1 MKTSTLSLS
10 FVGDEILPELPEVET
25 VRKGLEQAMI
35 GRTLTEVILRRE
47 NLRFPFPEDFAS
59 RVIGSKIDSIRRRA
73 KYLLIDLDDGQV
85 ILSHLGMSGRYTL
98 FDAEKV
104 NQFETNGDIDRSS
117 RFGSA
122 TGFDGRH
129 DHVEFRFD
137 DGSTAV
143 YTDPRRFGIMDL
155 IDVGEETIHPLLE
168 SLGPEP
174 FGDWNS
180 KQLAQRLFKKT
191 TSIKVALL
199 DQRVVVGVG
208 NIYACE
214 ALHRS
219 GIHPQRQ
226 SKTLVRKDGK
236 PTKKLDLLVD
246 NVVQVLEKAV
256 EAGGSSVNDFA
267 DVNGSLGYFGHQF
280 QAYDREDQPCLKA
293 GCGGTIERITQ
304 SGRSTFLCPRC
315 QR

>member
-1 MKTSTLSLS
+1 
-10 FVGDEILPELPEVET
+10 LPELPEVET
-25 VRKGLEQAMI
+25 VRSGLEQAMV
-35 GRTLTEVILRRE
+35 GRMITKVILRRE
-47 NLRFPFPEDFAS
+47 GLRFPFPTDFERTVTGT
-59 RVIGSKIDSIRRRA
+59 RVESIRRRA
-73 KYLLIDLDDGQV
+73 KYLLIDLDDGRI

-98 FDAEKV
+98 FDDTKV
-104 NQFETNGDIDRSS
+104 RTYSQSKNEMS
-117 RFGSA
+117 RFGTA

-129 DHVEFRFD
+129 DHVEFQFD
-137 DGSTAV
+137 DGSVAV

-155 IDVGEETIHPLLE
+155 IDIGEEEIHFLLE

-174 FGDWNS
+174 LLNWDAN
-180 KQLAQRLFKKT
+180 QLAKALKNKST
-191 TSIKVALL
+191 NIKVALL

-219 GIHPQRQ
+219 GIHPTRS

-236 PTKKLDLLVD
+236 PTTKLSLLVEK
-246 NVVQVLEKAV
+246 VIEVLHQAV
-256 EAGGSSVNDFA
+256 EVGGSSLNDFA
-267 DVNGSLGYFGHQF
+267 DVNGTLGYFGHHF
-280 QAYDREDQPCLKA
+280 QAYDREDGPCLKE

>member
-1 MKTSTLSLS
+1 M
-10 FVGDEILPELPEVET
+10 V
-25 VRKGLEQAMI
+25 
-35 GRTLTEVILRRE
+35 GRTLTEVILRRD
-47 NLRFPFPEDFAS
+47 NLRFPFPENFQLS
-59 RVIGSKIDSIRRRA
+59 VKGRKIDSIRRRA
-73 KYLLIDLDDGQV
+73 KYLLIDLDDGQI

-104 NQFETNGDIDRSS
+104 DQFESTASDDQTS

-122 TGFDGRH
+122 TGFEGRH
-129 DHVEFRFD
+129 DHVEFQFD
-137 DGSTAV
+137 DGSVAV

-155 IDVGEETIHPLLE
+155 IDVGEESIHPLLE

-180 KQLAQRLFKKT
+180 KQLAKRLHNKT

-214 ALHRS
+214 ALYRS

-236 PTKKLDLLVD
+236 PTKKLDVLVE
-246 NVVQVLEKAV
+246 NVVRVLAQAV
-256 EAGGSSVNDFA
+256 EVGGSSLNDFA
-267 DVNGSLGYFGHQF
+267 DVNGTLGYFGHHF
-280 QAYDREDQPCLKA
+280 QAYDREDQPCLKSK
-293 GCGGTIERITQ
+293 CGGAIERITQ

>member
-1 MKTSTLSLS
+1 M
-10 FVGDEILPELPEVET
+10 PELPEVET
-25 VRKGLEQAMI
+25 VRSGLEQAMV
-35 GRTLTEVILRRE
+35 GRMITKVILRRE
-47 NLRFPFPEDFAS
+47 GLRFPFPTDFERTVTGT
-59 RVIGSKIDSIRRRA
+59 RVESIRRRA
-73 KYLLIDLDDGQV
+73 KYLLIDLDDGRI

-98 FDAEKV
+98 FDDTKV
-104 NQFETNGDIDRSS
+104 RTYSQSENEMS
-117 RFGSA
+117 RFGTA

-129 DHVEFRFD
+129 DHVEFQFD
-137 DGSTAV
+137 DGSVAV

-155 IDVGEETIHPLLE
+155 IDIGEEEIHFLLE

-174 FGDWNS
+174 LLNWDAN
-180 KQLAQRLFKKT
+180 QLAKALKNKST
-191 TSIKVALL
+191 NIKVALL

-219 GIHPQRQ
+219 GIHPTRS

-236 PTKKLDLLVD
+236 PTTKLSFLVEK
-246 NVVQVLEKAV
+246 VIEVLHQAV
-256 EAGGSSVNDFA
+256 EVGGSSLNDFA
-267 DVNGSLGYFGHQF
+267 DVNGTLGYFGHHF
-280 QAYDREDQPCLKA
+280 QAYDREDGPCLKE

>member
-1 MKTSTLSLS
+1 M
-10 FVGDEILPELPEVET
+10 VG
-25 VRKGLEQAMI
+25 RMI
-35 GRTLTEVILRRE
+35 TKVILRRE
-47 NLRFPFPEDFAS
+47 GLRFPFPTDFERTVTGT
-59 RVIGSKIDSIRRRA
+59 RVESIRRRA
-73 KYLLIDLDDGQV
+73 KYLLIDLDDGRI

-98 FDAEKV
+98 FDDTKV
-104 NQFETNGDIDRSS
+104 RTYSQSINEMS
-117 RFGSA
+117 RFGTA

-129 DHVEFRFD
+129 DHVEFQFD
-137 DGSTAV
+137 DGSVAV

-155 IDVGEETIHPLLE
+155 IDVGEEEIHFLLE

-174 FGDWNS
+174 LLNWDAN
-180 KQLAQRLFKKT
+180 QLAKVLKNKST
-191 TSIKVALL
+191 NIKVALL

-219 GIHPQRQ
+219 GIHPTRS

-236 PTKKLDLLVD
+236 PTTKLSLLVEK
-246 NVVQVLEKAV
+246 VIEVLHQAV
-256 EAGGSSVNDFA
+256 EVGGSSLNDFA
-267 DVNGSLGYFGHQF
+267 DVNGTLGYFGHHF
-280 QAYDREDQPCLKA
+280 QAYDREDGPCLKE

>member
-1 MKTSTLSLS
+1 MLFLS
-10 FVGDEILPELPEVET
+10 FVGSETLPELPEVET

-35 GRTLTEVILRRE
+35 GRTLTEVILRRD
-47 NLRFPFPEDFAS
+47 NLRFPFPEGFAS
-59 RVIGSKIDSIRRRA
+59 RAIGRQIDSIRRRA

-98 FDAEKV
+98 FDADKV
-104 NQFETNGDIDRSS
+104 SQFETTGDIDRSS
-117 RFGSA
+117 RFASA

-174 FGDWNS
+174 FGGWNS
-180 KQLAQRLFKKT
+180 KQLAQRLINKT

-236 PTKKLDLLVD
+236 PSKKLDLLVD
-246 NVVQVLEKAV
+246 NVVKVLEKAI
-256 EAGGSSVNDFA
+256 EAGGSSLNDFA
-267 DVNGSLGYFGHQF
+267 DVDGSLGYFVHQF
-280 QAYDREDQPCLKA
+280 QAYDREDQPCLKSE
-293 GCGGTIERITQ
+293 CGGTIERITQ

>member
-1 MKTSTLSLS
+1 M
-10 FVGDEILPELPEVET
+10 PELPEVET
-25 VRKGLEQAMI
+25 VRRGLEQAML
-35 GRTLTEVILRRE
+35 GRTITNVILRRE
-47 NLRFPFPEDFAS
+47 NLRFPFPEGFVS
-59 RVIGSKIDSIRRRA
+59 NVNGRRIESIRRRA

-98 FDAEKV
+98 FDADKV
-104 NQFETNGDIDRSS
+104 QKFGDPDAMERNS

-129 DHVEFRFD
+129 DHVEIRFD
-137 DGSTAV
+137 DGSVAV

-174 FGDWNS
+174 FGQWNS
-180 KQLAQRLFKKT
+180 RDLARRLQKKT
-191 TSIKVALL
+191 SSIKVALL

-219 GIHPQRQ
+219 GIHPQRE

-236 PTKKLDLLVD
+236 PKKKLELLVET
-246 NVVQVLEKAV
+246 VVDVLEKAV
-256 EAGGSSVNDFA
+256 EVGGSSLNDFA
-267 DVNGSLGYFGHQF
+267 DVNGTLGYFGHHF

-293 GCGGTIERITQ
+293 NCGGTIERITQ
-304 SGRSTFLCPRC
+304 AGRSTFLCPRC